1 MFKHKLTT
9 LRKITWI
16 LLSMIIV
23 INFTFPVSASSSKIN
38 TKIRNLLY
46 YYQYYQDDAQ
56 VDIDRLLSEMAAYDP
71 DQAEKWGRIMDFW
84 SWTNREMEKIPD
96 VLPDGLPEDDSL
108 CIVVLGYGLE
118 GNGEMKPE
126 LLGRLQ
132 TALNCAEKYPNAYVL
147 CSGGGA
153 RGDFTEAGQ
162 MSKWLMEQGVAE
174 ERIIVECTSNNT
186 SKNAR
191 YSCRIL
197 REEYPQ
203 IRSLALVTSDYH
215 IRRGYLVFFT
225 ESVLTDAGLEIVGN
239 AVYVANRDVT
249 ETYTYQAY
257 EISRLVPVGY
267 QENAPRP
274 ALSKVKEIAAE
285 CQGTWA
291 AGEDLQLTVT
301 AHYTNGYTRDVT
313 GEVVCTGVDFY
324 VSGMQ
329 TMTVSYTERGITYTT
344 QVEIDILTPETLPA
358 PEETIPEPA
367 PTQMVTVPT
376 ETIPVAEEESRSVS
390 DFPVI
395 PVVAVLGAAMLL
407 VVWFGSRKVKS
418 SK

>member
-1 MFKHKLTT
+1 MSKHNLPSF
-9 LRKITWI
+9 RKITRI
-16 LLSMIIV
+16 LIIV
-23 INFTFPVSASSSKIN
+23 ILMLALTIPVSASSSKIN
-38 TKIRNLLY
+38 NRIRNLLY

-71 DQAEKWGRIMDFW
+71 DQAEKWDRIMDFW
-84 SWTNREMEKIPD
+84 SWMNREMEKVPD
-96 VLPDGLPEDDSL
+96 VLPDGLPEDDTL

-162 MSKWLMEQGVAE
+162 MSKWLKEQGVAE
-174 ERIIVECTSNNT
+174 ERIIVECASNNT

-215 IRRGYLVFFT
+215 IRRGCLVFHT

-267 QENAPRP
+267 QENAPCP
-274 ALSKVKEIAAE
+274 NLSKVKEITAQ
-285 CQGTWA
+285 CHSTWE
-291 AGEDLQLTVT
+291 AGEDLGLTVT
-301 AHYTNGYTRDVT
+301 AHYTNDYSRDVT
-313 GEVVCTGVDFY
+313 GEAVCSGVDFY
-324 VSGMQ
+324 ASGIQ
-329 TMTVSYTERGITYTT
+329 TMTVSYTEREKTYTT
-344 QVEIDILTPETLPA
+344 QVEIEILTPETLP
-358 PEETIPEPA
+358 EETIPVTEPA
-367 PTQMVTVPT
+367 PAQSIPEPT
-376 ETIPVAEEESRSVS
+376 EVPKVQEARPASEPDFSVVPAVAAVAAVVFLIFWIRSRS
-390 DFPVI
+390 
-395 PVVAVLGAAMLL
+395 
-407 VVWFGSRKVKS
+407 RKHS
-418 SK
+418 